1 MKVNKHFAKRNEEV
15 NQLKIAF
22 LIMAH
27 NNVELLNDFIQQ
39 ILRYDKADIFVH
51 VDKKAENMIPQIK
64 KAGRIHILKQHID
77 AAWGDYTQIEMI
89 HLLLDEAY
97 RFGEYDYYSLHSGVD
112 MLIKPVNDLV
122 EYLSK
127 TRKYGY
133 YDCSKLPAKNWGHG
147 GGLERI
153 SLKYPQIFRKRY
165 QPQHPIRYIDYVVEA
180 LRTKPTSNR
189 IVLPTYNMDNVNQSL
204 DDKNYLPSLVSIQFG
219 KTGKT
224 LIVHMHLRA
233 LEANRF
239 LKINI
244 CEIEYLINQ
253 MKSRYVEFDKVK
265 IIISAFRVQRK
276 EKFNCF
282 LKAKIDMMNETE
294 LTTRVNFKDF
304 KLLCSLFE
312 EKRDAKETITKVKG
326 VKTVFEAMKTSN
338 KVKVAQGDKPI
349 YSDEI
354 INMLGEALDIY
365 DGLDKIH
372 KASSIQSEKENEL
385 EEKLD
390 ELLDQIIK
398 KLTEL
403 KEVDS

>member
-147 GGLERI
+147 GGVERI

-165 QPQHPIRYIDYVVEA
+165 QPWHPIRYI
-180 LRTKPTSNR
+180 RTLKKR
-189 IVLPTYNMDNVNQSL
+189 INLY
-204 DDKNYLPSLVSIQFG
+204 
-219 KTGKT
+219 
-224 LIVHMHLRA
+224 
-233 LEANRF
+233 
-239 LKINI
+239 
-244 CEIEYLINQ
+244 IE
-253 MKSRYVEFDKVK
+253 F
-265 IIISAFRVQRK
+265 
-276 EKFNCF
+276 
-282 LKAKIDMMNETE
+282 
-294 LTTRVNFKDF
+294 
-304 KLLCSLFE
+304 
-312 EKRDAKETITKVKG
+312 
-326 VKTVFEAMKTSN
+326 
-338 KVKVAQGDKPI
+338 
-349 YSDEI
+349 
-354 INMLGEALDIY
+354 
-365 DGLDKIH
+365 
-372 KASSIQSEKENEL
+372 
-385 EEKLD
+385 
-390 ELLDQIIK
+390 
-398 KLTEL
+398 
-403 KEVDS
+403 

>member
-1 MKVNKHFAKRNEEV
+1 MKVNKYFAKRNTEV
-15 NQLKIAF
+15 TQLKIAF

-39 ILRYDKADIFVH
+39 ILRYDKSDIFVH

-165 QPQHPIRYIDYVVEA
+165 QPQHPIRYIRAMYQMLYQYGIMKGKKLPEKYTFYGGSEWFTVSKQCVERYFNFIKNNQEYDELFHKA
-180 LRTKPTSNR
+180 LMGDEIYFLSIFEMTRKEAVAEEKNC
-189 IVLPTYNMDNVNQSL
+189 LTYIDWKQRGQKNGSGSPNNMSMNFLSEIENSGMFFARKFNPDFDSEV
-204 DDKNYLPSLVSIQFG
+204 IQYFLN
-219 KTGKT
+219 KT
-224 LIVHMHLRA
+224 L
-233 LEANRF
+233 
-239 LKINI
+239 
-244 CEIEYLINQ
+244 
-253 MKSRYVEFDKVK
+253 
-265 IIISAFRVQRK
+265 
-276 EKFNCF
+276 
-282 LKAKIDMMNETE
+282 
-294 LTTRVNFKDF
+294 
-304 KLLCSLFE
+304 
-312 EKRDAKETITKVKG
+312 
-326 VKTVFEAMKTSN
+326 
-338 KVKVAQGDKPI
+338 
-349 YSDEI
+349 
-354 INMLGEALDIY
+354 
-365 DGLDKIH
+365 
-372 KASSIQSEKENEL
+372 
-385 EEKLD
+385 
-390 ELLDQIIK
+390 
-398 KLTEL
+398 
-403 KEVDS
+403 

>member
-153 SLKYPQIFRKRY
+153 SLKYPQLFRKRY
-165 QPQHPIRYIDYVVEA
+165 QPQHPIRYI
-180 LRTKPTSNR
+180 
-189 IVLPTYNMDNVNQSL
+189 
-204 DDKNYLPSLVSIQFG
+204 
-219 KTGKT
+219 
-224 LIVHMHLRA
+224 RA
-233 LEANRF
+233 M
-239 LKINI
+239 
-244 CEIEYLINQ
+244 YQ
-253 MKSRYVEFDKVK
+253 MLYQYG
-265 IIISAFRVQRK
+265 I
-276 EKFNCF
+276 
-282 LKAKIDMMNETE
+282 M
-294 LTTRVNFKDF
+294 
-304 KLLCSLFE
+304 
-312 EKRDAKETITKVKG
+312 KG
-326 VKTVFEAMKTSN
+326 
-338 KVKVAQGDKPI
+338 
-349 YSDEI
+349 
-354 INMLGEALDIY
+354 
-365 DGLDKIH
+365 
-372 KASSIQSEKENEL
+372 
-385 EEKLD
+385 
-390 ELLDQIIK
+390 K
-398 KLTEL
+398 KLPEKYTFYGGSTWFTVSKQCVERYFNFIKNNIFCLYL
-403 KEVDS
+403 K